1 ESDRAAVLIRRANR
15 PARRRLRRRPRDYR
29 ERRPGAARPH
39 GGAGRREA
47 HVIAQ
52 LARFLALPAA
62 ERGRTLEATFDLLV
76 VRASLGLLPL
86 PRALRLFGIVRGEAG
101 SGRDAPAEA
110 QAVGRAVARAARH
123 VPFRAA
129 CLQQAFAA
137 LLMLRRRGL
146 RATVHLGLARG

>member
-1 ESDRAAVLIRRANR
+1 M
-15 PARRRLRRRPRDYR
+15 
-29 ERRPGAARPH
+29 
-39 GGAGRREA
+39 
-47 HVIAQ
+47 IAQ

-76 VRASLGLLPL
+76 VRLSFALLPL

-146 RATVHLGLARG
+146 RATVHLGLARGDGCGDLTAHAWSHCGEEPVTGIAQARRFVPVAAFGA